1 LASAGEVSSKA
12 EFLTHEP
19 FSTVDDLAQ
28 TRHSLLLRL
37 RRHDHNAWAEF
48 LAVYEQ
54 AIYRYCRSRR
64 LQDADARDATQ
75 EVLAAVHA
83 RIDRWERDA
92 SKGGLR
98 AWLFQVARNISV
110 NRFRERS
117 RRNGAGSNVMQVLA
131 KVPHVDDAEAAAF
144 QREYRRALFGW
155 AAEQVRPEVREKTWR
170 SFWMTAVEGQRPE
183 LVAKEL
189 KLSVGTVY
197 TAKCRVVARI
207 RAVIARVDD
216 DAENCVIGDV
226 QQALEGVNGNSH
238 P

>member
-1 LASAGEVSSKA
+1 MPTVE
-12 EFLTHEP
+12 TEP
-19 FSTVDDLAQ
+19 LLTVDDLAQ

-37 RRHDHNAWAEF
+37 RQHDDDAWAEF

-83 RIDRWERDA
+83 RIDSWKRDA

-98 AWLFQVARNISV
+98 AWLFQVARNIAV
-110 NRFRERS
+110 NKFRARS
-117 RRNGAGSNVMQVLA
+117 RRSGAGSNAMQVLA
-131 KVPHVDDAEAAAF
+131 KVPHSDEAEAEAF

-155 AAEQVRPEVREKTWR
+155 AAEQVRPEVREGTWR
-170 SFWMTAVEGQRPE
+170 SFWMTAVDGQKPE
-183 LVAKEL
+183 QVAKEL

-207 RAVIARVDD
+207 RDVIARVDD
-216 DAENCVIGDV
+216 NAENCVIGDV
-226 QQALEGVNGNSH
+226 ERAPLDHALPAGGDS
-238 P
+238 